1 MPSPPAPSVEDAR
14 DFHEYGHIDPP
25 TSHAALALDLA
36 WVGFFVVAVVTAIR
50 RRKSA
55 EKKPPGELF
64 GLAAVSFL
72 VAQGFLAG
80 YHARL
85 LLGQP
90 VVGQTQSASAF
101 KSREYVGKRLTT
113 VYHEAADFVL
123 ATPDKAWVVVEM
135 RSEDFDSLHPGDW
148 AAFRHVAIWQGATS
162 PGREV
167 SIHWKWLGGALI
179 ATVFGC
185 LTLGATIEKRT

>member
-1 MPSPPAPSVEDAR
+1 MPTSPTPSIEDAR

-36 WVGFFVVAVVTAIR
+36 WVVFGVLALVHAVKR
-50 RRKSA
+50 RRASGPKT
-55 EKKPPGELF
+55 PGAIW
-64 GLAAVSFL
+64 GMAAVTFL

-85 LLGQP
+85 LFGQP
-90 VVGQTQSASAF
+90 VVGKAQTANAF
-101 KSREYVGKRLTT
+101 SSKDYVGKKLVT
-113 VYHEAADFVL
+113 VYHQAADFVL
-123 ATPDKAWVVVEM
+123 EAPEKPWIVVEM
-135 RSEDFDSLHPGDW
+135 RSDDFNVLHAGDW
-148 AAFRHVAIWQGATS
+148 AAFRHVSFWQGATS

-167 SIHWKWLGGALI
+167 SIHWKWLGGALV

-185 LTLGATIEKRT
+185 LLLAATREKRV